1 MIATLSKI
9 KMLAV
14 HGAAACLLLGTSVVT
29 AQVPAAANNAGEAL
43 VTKRQSSL
51 RQEPSESS
59 RSLQTLPLQ
68 TQLTRL
74 GDKQGAWIK
83 VSLVDSSQGWVH
95 MFDVTTPAA
104 ASSVG
109 STGAGVLRS
118 VTSFLNRGSAQPRNN
133 VSTATVGIRGLNAQ
147 DIANATPNTQAL
159 QRAESFQLGADQ
171 ANRFASAASLSRQS
185 VADLPVPTTNTEAK
199 P

>member
-1 MIATLSKI
+1 MIATPSKI
-9 KMLAV
+9 KMLALY
-14 HGAAACLLLGTSVVT
+14 GASACLLLSTTVVT
-29 AQVPAAANNAGEAL
+29 AQVPAAANNTGEVL
-43 VTKRQSSL
+43 VTKRPASL
-51 RQEPSESS
+51 RQEPGDGA

-95 MFDVTTPAA
+95 MFDVTTPGA

-133 VSTATVGIRGLNAQ
+133 VSTTTAGIRGLNAQ
-147 DIANATPNTQAL
+147 DIASATPNPQAL